1 MESVGGDMAS
11 ISNIMKYGLPLTG
24 NLVVHAESLAAHA
37 KLVSTAFERKVTAGQ
52 PTPEPAIW
60 AKADE
65 FKEKTK
71 AFETETAKL
80 VEVAKT
86 SDPAALG
93 VQMKATAKACGG
105 CHDNFRKPKEE
116 SFKRKAAA
124 ASEARAQRRIAA
136 LTAAIAALLAA
147 ASARAGTARPSA
159 VAPSSKPLAAAP
171 ATAT

>member
-1 MESVGGDMAS
+1 MQSLWIVRKTGIAAAWIAAALLIAGAASAQDAAKADEGAIKYRQSLMESVGGDMAS

-52 PTPEPAIW
+52 TDAEPAIW

-71 AFETETAKL
+71 ALETETAKL

-93 VQMKATAKACGG
+93 VQMKATGKACGG

-116 SFKRKAAA
+116 SFKRKGGGG
-124 ASEARAQRRIAA
+124 E
-136 LTAAIAALLAA
+136 
-147 ASARAGTARPSA
+147 
-159 VAPSSKPLAAAP
+159 
-171 ATAT
+171 

>member
-1 MESVGGDMAS
+1 MHSIRIARKTGIAAAWLMAAIGIAGAAPAQDAAKADEGAIQYRQSLMESVGGDMAS
-11 ISNIMKYGLPLTG
+11 IGNIMKYGLPLTG

-52 PTPEPAIW
+52 TDAEPAIW
-60 AKADE
+60 AKANE

-93 VQMKATAKACGG
+93 VQMKATGKACGG

-116 SFKRKAAA
+116 SFKRKGGGG
-124 ASEARAQRRIAA
+124 E
-136 LTAAIAALLAA
+136 
-147 ASARAGTARPSA
+147 
-159 VAPSSKPLAAAP
+159 
-171 ATAT
+171 

>member
-1 MESVGGDMAS
+1 MHSIRIALTTGIAAALLVTAIGVAGAASAQDAAKADEGAIKYRQSLMESVGGDMAS

-52 PTPEPAIW
+52 TDAEPAIW

-93 VQMKATAKACGG
+93 VQMKATGKACGG

-116 SFKRKAAA
+116 SFKRKGGGG
-124 ASEARAQRRIAA
+124 E
-136 LTAAIAALLAA
+136 
-147 ASARAGTARPSA
+147 
-159 VAPSSKPLAAAP
+159 
-171 ATAT
+171 